1 MKRVIKLSM
10 GLILASSILL
20 AEGSKDVKPTISEES
35 LGLRKVSLYSE
46 DKAKGDTTKY
56 NEEAAG
62 TSKVIERAFQDAPP
76 MIPHST
82 EGLLPITIKNNMC
95 TSCHMPEVAPAM
107 KATPIPASHFTDF
120 RPLTD
125 IAKDGKISKNGKA
138 VDNTSSDKL
147 EHVTTKESKKL
158 VGARFNCTLCHAPQ
172 SKGDAPKNN
181 FKAEFTT
188 KDGATKSSWSGSSL
202 TEGLDTLKD

>member
-1 MKRVIKLSM
+1 M

-20 AEGSKDVKPTISEES
+20 AEGSKDVKPTITEES

-46 DKAKGDTTKY
+46 DKAQGDTTKY

-62 TSKVIERAFQDAPP
+62 TSKKIERAFQDAPP

-82 EGLLPITIKNNMC
+82 EGMLPITIKNNMC
-95 TSCHMPEVAPAM
+95 TSCHMPAVAAAV
-107 KATPIPASHFTDF
+107 KATPIPKSHLIDF

-125 IAKDGKISKNGKA
+125 IAKDGKITKNGVS
-138 VDNTSSDKL
+138 VDNTSTEKMDY
-147 EHVTTKESKKL
+147 VTIKENKEEKL

-172 SKGDAPKNN
+172 SKGDAPANN

-188 KDGATKSSWSGSSL
+188 KDGATKSSWSGSNL